1 LRPSCQWRKWRFESV
16 GGESVRRDG
25 FQQCPTMH
33 DKPLHHGHNFDFSV
47 WTIPTS
53 SG

>member
-1 LRPSCQWRKWRFESV
+1 MN

-33 DKPLHHGHNFDFSV
+33 DKPLHYGHIFDFSV
-47 WTIPTS
+47 WTIPMS